1 MALILNIETATQVC
15 SVALSEHGSLLALRE
30 QNDKNSHAL
39 VLTDFIEQ
47 VMAETGFALSQ
58 LDAIAVSMG
67 PGSYTGLRIG
77 VSTAKGLCYSLDK
90 PLLAVGTIES
100 LALYTRQIL
109 GETFKGNTLI
119 CPMIDARLMEVYS
132 AFFNHK
138 MDQLSAVKPLILQDD
153 SFAKELENHQIILSG
168 DGSLKCTELFANNKN
183 VEIHPEILCS
193 ALGMISKSD
202 ELFSQNRFEDI
213 AYFEPFYLKEFIA
226 GMPNVKGLR

>member
-1 MALILNIETATQVC
+1 
-15 SVALSEHGSLLALRE
+15 
-30 QNDKNSHAL
+30 
-39 VLTDFIEQ
+39 
-47 VMAETGFALSQ
+47 
-58 LDAIAVSMG
+58 
-67 PGSYTGLRIG
+67 
-77 VSTAKGLCYSLDK
+77 
-90 PLLAVGTIES
+90 
-100 LALYTRQIL
+100 
-109 GETFKGNTLI
+109 
-119 CPMIDARLMEVYS
+119 
-132 AFFNHK
+132 
-138 MDQLSAVKPLILQDD
+138 VKPLILQDD